1 MPRTTQQ
8 MMIMIFF
15 CTREAGRRS
24 LSQLT
29 GGAGGGVGSCYVYM
43 RVKGLKALRR
53 GMMDVG
59 VWRVG
64 DGIGGG

>member
-8 MMIMIFF
+8 MTIMIFF
-15 CTREAGRRS
+15 CAREAGRRS

-29 GGAGGGVGSCYVYM
+29 GGAGGVGSCYVYM
-43 RVKGLKALRR
+43 RVKGLRALRR
-53 GMMDVG
+53 GM
-59 VWRVG
+59 RVG